1 MTPITTARA
10 IQIAQ
15 QHHQTGRLA
24 EAEKIYRQ
32 ILAQQPNHAQ
42 ALNLLG
48 VLAGQVGR
56 LDAANELIRR
66 AIQIDPNFAE
76 AHGSLGVILE
86 AKGNFDD
93 AIESHRQA
101 IRLKPDIAEMHS
113 ILARALKSAGRLD
126 EAVAAYRE
134 AIRLEQNDGIAHAN
148 LGGVQNLMGR
158 FDDALASLR
167 QAVRLRPD
175 LARAYNNL
183 GSTLRETGRLDE
195 AIESYRQAIRLK
207 PDYAA
212 AHSNLIYTLHFLP
225 RCDDS
230 LIHEELRRW
239 NEQRAQPLRKLI
251 GPHANNRDP
260 NRRLRIGYVSADFY
274 DHASAFFLVPLFR
287 HHDREQFELYCYAEA
302 PQSRVV
308 PQQMRD
314 EVRHWRFTEGLTDE
328 GAARLI
334 REDQIDILVDLKLH
348 TSGNRL
354 LVFAQKPAP
363 VQATWLGYPGTAG
376 LEIIDYRITDP
387 YLDPSGVDDDK
398 NWERPIRLPET
409 FWCYDPLATEP
420 AVNAPPCLET
430 GFVTFG
436 CLNSFNKINEQVL
449 QLWALVL
456 KSVDRSRLII
466 LCPAGSHRQAL
477 LDLMQREGI
486 EPDRI
491 ELIVRRPRPQYLKL
505 YHRID
510 VGLDTFPYNGHT
522 TSLDSFW
529 MGVPVLTL
537 VGKTSVGRGG
547 MSQLTNLGLPEL
559 IAHTPEQYVRIAAD
573 LANDMPRVAELRRTL
588 RARMQASPLMDAPR
602 FARNIE
608 AAYREMWRKWCA
620 AGGAA

>member
-1 MTPITTARA
+1 M
-10 IQIAQ
+10 
-15 QHHQTGRLA
+15 
-24 EAEKIYRQ
+24 
-32 ILAQQPNHAQ
+32 
-42 ALNLLG
+42 
-48 VLAGQVGR
+48 
-56 LDAANELIRR
+56 ELIQR

-86 AKGNFDD
+86 AKGNLDE

-134 AIRLEQNDGIAHAN
+134 AIRLERNDGVAHAN
-148 LGGVQNLMGR
+148 LGGVQNLMGQ

-183 GSTLRETGRLDE
+183 ASTLRDTGRLDE
-195 AIESYRQAIRLK
+195 AIDSYRQAIQLK

-212 AHSNLIYTLHFLP
+212 AHSNLIYTLQFHP
-225 RCDDS
+225 GYDAS
-230 LIHEELRRW
+230 LIHEELSRW
-239 NEQRAQPLRKLI
+239 NQQRAQPLRKLV
-251 GPHANNRDP
+251 GPHTNNRDP

-274 DHASAFFLVPLFR
+274 DHASAFFLSPLFR
-287 HHDREQFELYCYAEA
+287 HHDREQFELFCYAEV
-302 PQSRVV
+302 PQTRIV

-314 EVRHWRFTEGLTDE
+314 EVQHWRFTEGLTDE
-328 GAARLI
+328 AAARLI
-334 REDQIDILVDLKLH
+334 RDDQIDILVDLKVH

-363 VQATWLGYPGTAG
+363 VQATWLGYPGTTG
-376 LEIIDYRITDP
+376 LDTIDYRITDP
-387 YLDPSGVDDDK
+387 YLDPPGLEDDK
-398 NWERPIRLPET
+398 NSERPILLPET
-409 FWCYDPLATEP
+409 FWCYDPLATAP
-420 AVNAPPCLET
+420 VVNPPPCLET

-449 QLWALVL
+449 QLWARVL

-466 LCPAGSHRQAL
+466 LCPEGSHRQPL
-477 LDLMQREGI
+477 MDLMQREGVN
-486 EPDRI
+486 PDRI
-491 ELIVRRPRPQYLKL
+491 ELIARRPRPQYLEV

-537 VGKTSVGRGG
+537 VGKTSVGRAG

-559 IAHTPEQYVRIAAD
+559 IAHTPEQCVRIAAD
-573 LANDMPRVAELRRTL
+573 LANDLPRLAELRRTL
-588 RARMQASPLMDAPR
+588 RPRMRASPLMDAPR

-608 AAYREMWRKWCA
+608 AAYREIWRKWCE
-620 AGGAA
+620 GGAA